1 MQRFNDATMQRFND
15 ATMQRF
21 NNATMQQSNNTTIF
35 ILGTLLL
42 LAFLAWGTWRTA
54 RVLREFTPPF
64 NILLLPAENLL
75 RFALIGACFW
85 LGEQNGQS
93 FAQLGWQSVN
103 LAREVLAGFFVG
115 AGCALI
121 VPILTTWAIARF
133 GTSVYSPLVVLN
145 ILPRHAREW
154 VLVPLA
160 LIPAVFLEELLFR
173 SLLLG
178 GFGTLAPP
186 LLLALLWSLFFGAMH
201 LPQGAL
207 GITVAAALGV
217 ILSFLFL
224 ATQSL
229 LAPVLAH
236 YLINLLQLAWAAR
249 EKTWLEQY
257 HAHSSHRL

>member
-1 MQRFNDATMQRFND
+1 
-15 ATMQRF
+15 
-21 NNATMQQSNNTTIF
+21 MQQSNDTTIF
-35 ILGTLLL
+35 VLGTLLL
-42 LAFLAWGTWRTA
+42 LAFLAWGTWHTA

-64 NILLLPAENLL
+64 NLLLLPAENLL
-75 RFALIGACFW
+75 RLALIGACFW
-85 LGEQNGQS
+85 LGMQSGQS

-103 LAREVLAGFFVG
+103 LARDVLAGFFVG
-115 AGCALI
+115 VGCALI
-121 VPILTTWAIARF
+121 VPPLTHWAIARF

-145 ILPRHAREW
+145 ILPRNAREW
-154 VLVPLA
+154 ALVPLA
-160 LIPAVFLEELLFR
+160 LVPAVFLEELLFR

-186 LLLALLWSLFFGAMH
+186 LVLALVWSLFFGAMH

-207 GITVAAALGV
+207 GIAVAAALGV

-229 LAPVLAH
+229 LAPFLAH

-257 HAHSSHRL
+257 YAHSSHRL

>member
-1 MQRFNDATMQRFND
+1 
-15 ATMQRF
+15 
-21 NNATMQQSNNTTIF
+21 MQQSNDPTTQRYNPMTLF

-42 LAFLAWGTWRTA
+42 LAFLAWGTWHTA

-64 NILLLPAENLL
+64 NLLLLPAENLL
-75 RFALIGACFW
+75 RLALIGACFW
-85 LGEQNGQS
+85 LGMQSGQS

-103 LAREVLAGFFVG
+103 LARDVLAGFFVG
-115 AGCALI
+115 VGCALI
-121 VPILTTWAIARF
+121 VPPLTHWAIARF

-145 ILPRHAREW
+145 ILPRNAREW
-154 VLVPLA
+154 ALVPLA
-160 LIPAVFLEELLFR
+160 LVPAVFLEELLFR

-186 LLLALLWSLFFGAMH
+186 LVLALVWSLFFGAMH

-207 GITVAAALGV
+207 GIAVAAALGV

-257 HAHSSHRL
+257 YAHSSHRL